1 MDRRAQAAMAAFEML
16 GTTADSTWINTVM
29 RACYTD
35 DVVNALVMVPPDFR
49 EHVFTGVS
57 DRGREVVMDR
67 LAETLL
73 DGVTWADIE
82 AARMAIGATALR
94 LGREAMREA

>member
-1 MDRRAQAAMAAFEML
+1 MERRAQAAMAAFEML

-35 DVVNALVMVPPDFR
+35 DVVRAFVMIPADFR
-49 EHVFTGVS
+49 EHIFTGVS
-57 DRGREVVMDR
+57 E
-67 LAETLL
+67 
-73 DGVTWADIE
+73 
-82 AARMAIGATALR
+82 IGETALR

>member
-1 MDRRAQAAMAAFEML
+1 MDRRQQAALAAFEML
-16 GTTADSTWINTVM
+16 GTTADSAWITTVM

-35 DVVNALVMVPPDFR
+35 DVVQALVMAPPDFR
-49 EHVFTGVS
+49 EHVFSGVS
-57 DRGREVVMDR
+57 PRGQEVVMDR

-73 DGVTWADIE
+73 DGITWAEIE
-82 AARMAIGATALR
+82 AARIVVGSTALR